1 MKTYIRIIRVFKG
14 WVMWKKK
21 PLFHI
26 NYKTTH
32 MSNQILYK
40 ASTTPITW
48 VDLVNFKKTAKKE
61 ARYILVLDADAEGD
75 LNFFAGGKGL
85 QTLFDKGCTTSACNA
100 LVAVKDFLKLHVQLN
115 LFCKYLFENRLN
127 IFKKTYVA
135 GSNFNKKYPS

>member
-1 MKTYIRIIRVFKG
+1 
-14 WVMWKKK
+14 MWKKK

-61 ARYILVLDADAEGD
+61 ARYILALDVDAERD

-85 QTLFDKGCTTSACNA
+85 
-100 LVAVKDFLKLHVQLN
+100 
-115 LFCKYLFENRLN
+115 
-127 IFKKTYVA
+127 
-135 GSNFNKKYPS
+135 